1 MTAVIEPV
9 TIVDKVS
16 DNVVLWNFCVI
27 SKLVLEWRASVIRTV
42 FLDGESLTLEEVNAV
57 ARYGAAVELNPD
69 PQVREHIQASC
80 DLNERLLKAGLPVYG
95 VTTGFGDSVNRQ
107 VGLDKAY
114 RVPEFEIRKNG
125 CGRGPYLP
133 EEQARAVVLA
143 RTNCLV
149 RGNSAVR
156 LELIEN
162 LIALLNKRITPCIRE
177 IGSVGASGDLIPG
190 SYIAATLMGTREVY
204 YKNNIVPAMDALSAE
219 NIEPLVLGPKEGL
232 AMTNGTQF
240 MTGLGSLVAWDA
252 LEVARVA
259 DICSAMA
266 VEVLGG
272 VTGPF
277 HPFLQRQKPHP
288 GQVRSAAHILGL
300 LEGSTLARDY
310 EKVVQGLGTMDEGFR
325 ILPIRI
331 QDRYSLRC
339 APQFIGALY
348 DCIEW
353 VNKWLEVELNS
364 SNDNPLYDIETGT
377 VHSGGNFTGGHVS
390 LAMDTLRTALASVGD
405 LIDRQ
410 FAQLVDDKFSNGLP
424 SGLVH
429 PLPKGHPD
437 EGIYHGFKGMQLLM
451 SSLVAEALQRCVP
464 MTIFSRSTAAHNQD
478 KVSLGTTSARISREV
493 LVLVEEALAVHLIGL
508 CQAADIRGPEG
519 LGGTRPV
526 YDLVR
531 SVSQYVET
539 DRELEEDIS
548 AVLGLIRS
556 RQITGSVAHLA
567 INEGKGASD

>member
-1 MTAVIEPV
+1 MVR
-9 TIVDKVS
+9 TI
-16 DNVVLWNFCVI
+16 
-27 SKLVLEWRASVIRTV
+27 
-42 FLDGESLTLEEVNAV
+42 FLNGESLTLEEVDAV
-57 ARYGAAVELNPD
+57 ARHSAMVQLD
-69 PQVREHIQASC
+69 PAPRIRDHIKASC
-80 DLNERLLKAGLPVYG
+80 DLNDKLLAAGLPVYG

-133 EEQARAVVLA
+133 EDQARAVVLA

-156 LELIEN
+156 LTLIDN
-162 LIALLNKRITPCIRE
+162 LIRLLNSHITPCIRE

-204 YKNNIVPAMDALSAE
+204 YKGKVVSARQALAAE
-219 NIEPLVLGPKEGL
+219 GIEPLVLGPKEGL

-240 MTGLGSLVAWDA
+240 MTGLGSLVAQDA
-252 LEVARVA
+252 FEVARVA

-277 HPFLQRQKPHP
+277 HPFLQKQKPHP
-288 GQVRSAAHILGL
+288 GQWRSATHIRNL
-300 LEGSTLARDY
+300 LTNSTLARDY
-310 EKVVQGLGTMDEGFR
+310 AQVVEGLGTMDKGFR

-353 VNKWLEVELNS
+353 VRQWLEVELNS
-364 SNDNPLYDIETGT
+364 SNDNPLYDVETGS
-377 VHSGGNFTGGHVS
+377 VHSGGNFTGGHVG

-451 SSLVAEALQRCVP
+451 SSLVAEALQRCIP

-478 KVSLGTTSARISREV
+478 KVSMGATSARISREV
-493 LVLVEEALAVHLIGL
+493 LSLVEEALAVHLIGL

-519 LGGTRPV
+519 LGGTKAV
-526 YDLVR
+526 YQLVR
-531 SVSQYVET
+531 TVSSYVES

-548 AVLGLIRS
+548 AVLDLIRS
-556 RQITGSVAHLA
+556 HQLSHCVEDLLIDNGLEKSPNV
-567 INEGKGASD
+567 

>member
-1 MTAVIEPV
+1 M
-9 TIVDKVS
+9 D
-16 DNVVLWNFCVI
+16 
-27 SKLVLEWRASVIRTV
+27 RTV
-42 FLDGESLTLEEVNAV
+42 LLDGESLTLEAVEAV
-57 ARYGAAVELNPD
+57 ARHGATVQLLPD
-69 PQVREHIQASC
+69 PHVRDHIQASC
-80 DLNERLLKAGLPVYG
+80 DLNEKMLKAGLPVYG

-156 LELIEN
+156 LILIEN
-162 LIALLNKRITPCIRE
+162 LLALLNKGITPCIRE

-190 SYIAATLMGTREVY
+190 SYIAATLMGTREAY
-204 YKNNIVPAMDALSAE
+204 YKGSIVPAGEALAAE
-219 NIEPLVLGPKEGL
+219 GIEPLVLGPKEGL

-240 MTGLGSLVAWDA
+240 MTGLGSLVTRDA
-252 LEVARVA
+252 IEVARVA

-288 GQVRSAAHILGL
+288 GQWRSAAHIRSL
-300 LEGSTLARDY
+300 LDGSSLARDY
-310 EKVVQGLGTMDEGFR
+310 GQVVKGLGTMEKGFR

-353 VNKWLEVELNS
+353 VSQWLEVELNS
-364 SNDNPLYDIETGT
+364 SNDNPLYDVETET
-377 VHSGGNFTGGHVS
+377 VHSGGNFTGGHVG

-429 PLPKGHPD
+429 PLPQGHPD

-478 KVSLGTTSARISREV
+478 KVSMGATSARISREV
-493 LVLVEEALAVHLIGL
+493 LALVEEALAVHLIGL
-508 CQAADIRGPEG
+508 CQAADMRGAEG

-531 SVSQYVET
+531 SVSPYVKT

-548 AVLGLIRS
+548 SVLNLIRS
-556 RQITGSVAHLA
+556 HQITRCVENLLGNDEL
-567 INEGKGASD
+567 GAALDA

>member
-1 MTAVIEPV
+1 M
-9 TIVDKVS
+9 
-16 DNVVLWNFCVI
+16 
-27 SKLVLEWRASVIRTV
+27 IRTV
-42 FLDGESLTLEEVNAV
+42 FLDGESLTLEEVTAV
-57 ARYGAAVELNPD
+57 ARHGAIVELDHAPS
-69 PQVREHIQASC
+69 VREHIQASC
-80 DLNERLLKAGLPVYG
+80 DLNDKLLTAGLPVYG

-133 EEQARAVVLA
+133 EDQARAVVLA

-156 LELIEN
+156 LTLIDN
-162 LIALLNKRITPCIRE
+162 LLKLLNRHITPCIRE

-190 SYIAATLMGTREVY
+190 SYIAAALMGTREVY
-204 YKNNIVPAMDALSAE
+204 YKGSIVPASEALAAE
-219 NIEPLVLGPKEGL
+219 GIEPLILGPKEGL

-240 MTGLGSLVAWDA
+240 MTGIGSLVTQDA
-252 LEVARVA
+252 IEVARVA

-277 HPFLQRQKPHP
+277 HPFLQKQKPHP
-288 GQVRSAAHILGL
+288 GQWRSALHIRNL
-300 LEGSTLARDY
+300 LDTSSLARDY
-310 EKVVQGLGTMDEGFR
+310 EQVVKGLGTMEKGFR

-353 VNKWLEVELNS
+353 VGRWLQVELNS
-364 SNDNPLYDIETGT
+364 SNDNPLYDVETGT
-377 VHSGGNFTGGHVS
+377 VHSGGNFTGGHVG

-478 KVSLGTTSARISREV
+478 KVSMGATSARISREV
-493 LVLVEEALAVHLIGL
+493 LNLIEEALAVHLIGL
-508 CQAADIRGPEG
+508 CQAADMRGPEG
-519 LGGTRPV
+519 LGGTKPI
-526 YDLVR
+526 YNLVR
-531 SVSQYVET
+531 SVSPYVET
-539 DRELEEDIS
+539 DRELETDIS
-548 AVLGLIRS
+548 AVLDLIRS
-556 RQITGSVAHLA
+556 HQITRCVEDLLTDNNQAMSSNA
-567 INEGKGASD
+567 

>member
-1 MTAVIEPV
+1 MYYTIPLGNCAVTTEMGAV
-9 TIVDKVS
+9 VD
-16 DNVVLWNFCVI
+16 
-27 SKLVLEWRASVIRTV
+27 RTV
-42 FLDGESLTLEEVNAV
+42 LLDGENLTLEEVDAV
-57 ARYGAAVELNPD
+57 ARHGAAVELHPNPK
-69 PQVREHIQASC
+69 VRERIQASC
-80 DLNERLLKAGLPVYG
+80 DLNERMLQAGLPVYG

-133 EEQARAVVLA
+133 EQQARAVVLA

-156 LELIEN
+156 LKLIEN
-162 LIALLNKRITPCIRE
+162 LLALLNRRITPCIRE

-204 YKNNIVPAMDALSAE
+204 YNGDIVPAIDALTAE
-219 NIEPLVLGPKEGL
+219 GIDPLVLGPKEGL

-252 LEVARVA
+252 AEVARVA

-288 GQVRSAAHILGL
+288 GQSQSAEHILRL
-300 LEGSTLARDY
+300 LEGSSLARDY
-310 EKVVQGLGTMDEGFR
+310 SKVVQGLGTMEKGFR

-353 VNKWLEVELNS
+353 VDRWLKVELNS
-364 SNDNPLYDIETGT
+364 SNDNPLYDVETGT

-424 SGLVH
+424 PGLIH
-429 PLPKGHPD
+429 PLPLGHVD

-478 KVSLGTTSARISREV
+478 KVSMGTTSARISREV
-493 LVLVEEALAVHLIGL
+493 LALVEEALAVHLIGL
-508 CQAADIRGPEG
+508 CQAADIRGAKG
-519 LGGTRPV
+519 LGRTRPV
-526 YDLVR
+526 YELVR
-531 SVSQYVET
+531 SVSAYVET
-539 DRELEEDIS
+539 DRELEQDIS
-548 AVLGLIRS
+548 SVLALIRS
-556 RQITGSVAHLA
+556 RRITGSVSGLLS
-567 INEGKGASD
+567 NAS

>member
-1 MTAVIEPV
+1 MTESARQVI
-9 TIVDKVS
+9 IVDKVG
-16 DNVVLWNFCVI
+16 DNMYYTIPLGNCAVTTEMGAVVD
-27 SKLVLEWRASVIRTV
+27 RTV
-42 FLDGESLTLEEVNAV
+42 LLDGENLTLEEVDAV
-57 ARYGAAVELNPD
+57 ARHGAAVELHPNPK
-69 PQVREHIQASC
+69 VRERIQASC
-80 DLNERLLKAGLPVYG
+80 DLNERMLQAGLPVYG

-133 EEQARAVVLA
+133 EQQARAVVLA

-156 LELIEN
+156 LKLIEN
-162 LIALLNKRITPCIRE
+162 LLALLNRRITPCIRE

-204 YKNNIVPAMDALSAE
+204 YNGDIVPAIDALTAE
-219 NIEPLVLGPKEGL
+219 GIDPLVLGPKEGL

-252 LEVARVA
+252 AEVARVA

-288 GQVRSAAHILGL
+288 GQSQSAEHILRL
-300 LEGSTLARDY
+300 LEGSSLARDY
-310 EKVVQGLGTMDEGFR
+310 SKVVQGLGTMEKGFR

-353 VNKWLEVELNS
+353 VDRWLKVELNS
-364 SNDNPLYDIETGT
+364 SNDNPLYDVETGT

-424 SGLVH
+424 PGLIH
-429 PLPKGHPD
+429 PLPLGHVD

-478 KVSLGTTSARISREV
+478 KVSMGTTSARISREV
-493 LVLVEEALAVHLIGL
+493 LALVEEALAVHLIGL
-508 CQAADIRGPEG
+508 CQAADIRGAKG
-519 LGGTRPV
+519 LGRTRPV
-526 YDLVR
+526 YELVR
-531 SVSQYVET
+531 SVSAYVET

-548 AVLGLIRS
+548 SVLALIRS
-556 RQITGSVAHLA
+556 RRITGSVSGLLS
-567 INEGKGASD
+567 NAS